1 MASKKYEYPECLV
14 RSSSA
19 TVQRVNQTGEDKS
32 EIGRPRPHPPPSELA
47 LRPQVSNFTFS
58 DLPLHLSLEKY
69 NITRLHVYDEESS
82 SLSVDADAY
91 VAAFSTPSGAPA
103 WNV

>member
-19 TVQRVNQTGEDKS
+19 TVQRVNQLGEDKS

-58 DLPLHLSLEKY
+58 DLPLHLNLE
-69 NITRLHVYDEESS
+69 NTRLHVYNEESS

-91 VAAFSTPSGAPA
+91 GAAFSTPSGAPA